1 MKIICLQT
9 YIKKEKRNKLIFNF
23 IGNYSLLL
31 SLITSLSLLVII
43 LINIKSLD
51 DKLDYKIKNLIF
63 FQFFFVLVSFFS
75 LIILFIISEF
85 SNLTVYNNSHTTK
98 PLFYKISGTWGNH
111 EGSLLL
117 WLLILT
123 FSIFLYFLFAK
134 KRSNN
139 EKFYTIIIQQ
149 IIIIGF
155 SIFTI
160 KTSNPFDLINPTPL
174 NGLGLNP
181 ILQDPILAVHPPIL
195 YLGYVSTSI
204 IFSSSL
210 ASLMVSKVDN
220 NWAKHIK
227 NWVFFSWIFLTAGI
241 LLGSIWAYYELGWG
255 GFWFWDP
262 VENVSLMPWLSLT
275 ALIHCIL
282 VLEKRDTLKSWSI
295 ILSISTFTLSVCG
308 TFLVRSGILNS
319 VHTFANDP
327 DRGLYI
333 LIFLFFLIFASLII
347 FFIYE
352 NKLKNTNVAFG
363 MLTKESSILINN
375 WFVMYFLAVILVGTI
390 YPIFLEVIS
399 NHKISVGPPFFNKL
413 IIPFLI
419 PFLIFMSMGPNFN
432 WIKNVKFKNKIPLI
446 FFLILNII
454 IAFLILKNIGEAK
467 LNLTLLLAASIY
479 LFFTTFKDLIKKTK
493 FKNYSQQIS
502 HFGFALLI
510 LSIVMNAFLSR
521 EITTNLK
528 VGEEI
533 NFNDNKIKFEN
544 IEINDVKNYK
554 KLTAF
559 FTIQENSSNFLFK
572 PEIRIYNQPVII
584 TSEADIKT
592 NIFMDR
598 FLVINLIKED
608 YEYFNV
614 RYQEKPLMI
623 WIWLSVLLIIFGGL
637 SNLLIKNEK

>member
-1 MKIICLQT
+1 
-9 YIKKEKRNKLIFNF
+9 LIFNF

-63 FQFFFVLVSFFS
+63 FQFFFVLVSFLS

-204 IFSSSL
+204 IFASSL

-333 LIFLFFLIFASLII
+333 LIFLFFLIFASIII

-352 NKLKNTNVAFG
+352 NKLKNTKVAFG
-363 MLTKESSILINN
+363 ILTKESSILMNN

-419 PFLIFMSMGPNFN
+419 PFLIFMSIGPNFN

-510 LSIVMNAFLSR
+510 LSIVMNAVLSR

>member
-1 MKIICLQT
+1 M
-9 YIKKEKRNKLIFNF
+9 IFNF

-31 SLITSLSLLVII
+31 SLITSLSLLVLI

-363 MLTKESSILINN
+363 ILTKESSILINN

-419 PFLIFMSMGPNFN
+419 PFLIFMSIGPNFN

>member
-1 MKIICLQT
+1 M
-9 YIKKEKRNKLIFNF
+9 IFNF

-31 SLITSLSLLVII
+31 SLITSLSLLVIL
-43 LINIKSLD
+43 LINIKSLN

-63 FQFFFVLVSFFS
+63 FQFFFILVSFFS

-363 MLTKESSILINN
+363 ILTKESSILINN
-375 WFVMYFLAVILVGTI
+375 WFVMYFLAVVLVGTI

-419 PFLIFMSMGPNFN
+419 PFLIFMSIGPNFN

-544 IEINDVKNYK
+544 VEINDVKNYK

-623 WIWLSVLLIIFGGL
+623 WIWLSVLLIISGGL

>member
-1 MKIICLQT
+1 M
-9 YIKKEKRNKLIFNF
+9 
-23 IGNYSLLL
+23 
-31 SLITSLSLLVII
+31 ITIE
-43 LINIKSLD
+43 D
-51 DKLDYKIKNLIF
+51 
-63 FQFFFVLVSFFS
+63 
-75 LIILFIISEF
+75 
-85 SNLTVYNNSHTTK
+85 
-98 PLFYKISGTWGNH
+98 
-111 EGSLLL
+111 
-117 WLLILT
+117 
-123 FSIFLYFLFAK
+123 A
-134 KRSNN
+134 NN

-363 MLTKESSILINN
+363 ILTKESSILINN

-419 PFLIFMSMGPNFN
+419 PFLIFMSIGPNFN

-544 IEINDVKNYK
+544 IEFLKTSNSELIG
-554 KLTAF
+554 
-559 FTIQENSSNFLFK
+559 FTILISLFFSLK
-572 PEIRIYNQPVII
+572 
-584 TSEADIKT
+584 
-592 NIFMDR
+592 
-598 FLVINLIKED
+598 
-608 YEYFNV
+608 
-614 RYQEKPLMI
+614 
-623 WIWLSVLLIIFGGL
+623 
-637 SNLLIKNEK
+637 

>member
-1 MKIICLQT
+1 M
-9 YIKKEKRNKLIFNF
+9 IFNF

-363 MLTKESSILINN
+363 ILTKESSILINN

-419 PFLIFMSMGPNFN
+419 PFLIFMSIGPNFN
-432 WIKNVKFKNKIPLI
+432 WIKNVKFKNKIPI
-446 FFLILNII
+446 FFFLILNII

>member
-1 MKIICLQT
+1 M
-9 YIKKEKRNKLIFNF
+9 IFNF

-204 IFSSSL
+204 IFASSL

-363 MLTKESSILINN
+363 ILTKESSILINN

-419 PFLIFMSMGPNFN
+419 PFLIFMSIGPNFN
-432 WIKNVKFKNKIPLI
+432 WIKNVKFKNKIPI
-446 FFLILNII
+446 FFFLILNII

-510 LSIVMNAFLSR
+510 LSIVMNAVLSR